1 MKKNQFPI
9 TGMMCAVCAGT
20 VEKTAAAQ
28 PGVNSASVN
37 FANASLS
44 IEWNPAET
52 SPEIV
57 AEAIRKAGYDMIVV
71 ESEEEAVE
79 EKEQKEL
86 AHYKSIKH
94 LTALAWILTI
104 PIATICM
111 FHIHFPGE
119 NWIIAA
125 MTAIVLCVCGAGFFR
140 RGIKAIIAKA
150 PSMDSLVALSTS
162 VSFLF
167 SLFCTIWPDALPHSG
182 EGPDLYYEG
191 AAMIIAFVLTGKLME
206 TRSRHNTGLALKALM
221 GLQPK
226 EAVVVMPDG
235 STVCRPISE
244 IQSGDRLLVRPG
256 ERIPVD
262 GPVVSGLSAVDES
275 MLTGEPIKV
284 EKKVGDP
291 LVAGTVNGS
300 GIIEMKAEKVGANT
314 ELSRIIRA
322 VREAQGSKAPV
333 QKLVD
338 RISAIFVPTVFAIAL
353 ITFCVWAAMGTQYV
367 SLALLTS
374 VSVLVIACPCALG
387 LATPTAMMVGIG
399 RGARM
404 GILVKDA
411 AALERLAKVNLL
423 AIDKTGTITEG
434 HPRVVS
440 ASFSSHLSPDEMELI
455 KRLCYGA
462 ESESVHPLSE
472 ALCDYFNGLGVVPLL
487 PESSSYVAGKGIFFT
502 HDNKDF
508 EIGIP
513 SQKGEF
519 ADDEQVW
526 LNQGLGVVEVRCHG
540 EAIAVFAVEDTLRE
554 EARPTIDL
562 LGQIGIE
569 VMLLT
574 GDRLATAQ
582 DVANRAGITKVV
594 AQATPERKQEVI
606 QHEMKAGKIV
616 AMAGDGIN
624 DTTALASADVSVAMG
639 GGSDIAIE
647 TAQLTLAG
655 GNLSALPKAVLLARA
670 TLRVIRENLFWA
682 FIYNVIGIPL
692 AAGVLYS
699 AGILLNPMFASAAMA
714 LSSICVVLNSLRL
727 NKIKLK

>member
-1 MKKNQFPI
+1 MQIQIRWNSRDIFAKRPY
-9 TGMMCAVCAGT
+9 T
-20 VEKTAAAQ
+20 V
-28 PGVNSASVN
+28 P
-37 FANASLS
+37 
-44 IEWNPAET
+44 
-52 SPEIV
+52 
-57 AEAIRKAGYDMIVV
+57 RR
-71 ESEEEAVE
+71 
-79 EKEQKEL
+79 
-86 AHYKSIKH
+86 
-94 LTALAWILTI
+94 LTA
-104 PIATICM
+104 
-111 FHIHFPGE
+111 
-119 NWIIAA
+119 
-125 MTAIVLCVCGAGFFR
+125 R
-140 RGIKAIIAKA
+140 
-150 PSMDSLVALSTS
+150 
-162 VSFLF
+162 
-167 SLFCTIWPDALPHSG
+167 
-182 EGPDLYYEG
+182 
-191 AAMIIAFVLTGKLME
+191 
-206 TRSRHNTGLALKALM
+206 
-221 GLQPK
+221 
-226 EAVVVMPDG
+226 
-235 STVCRPISE
+235 
-244 IQSGDRLLVRPG
+244 
-256 ERIPVD
+256 
-262 GPVVSGLSAVDES
+262 
-275 MLTGEPIKV
+275 
-284 EKKVGDP
+284 
-291 LVAGTVNGS
+291 
-300 GIIEMKAEKVGANT
+300 
-314 ELSRIIRA
+314 
-322 VREAQGSKAPV
+322 
-333 QKLVD
+333 
-338 RISAIFVPTVFAIAL
+338 FA
-353 ITFCVWAAMGTQYV
+353 
-367 SLALLTS
+367 
-374 VSVLVIACPCALG
+374 
-387 LATPTAMMVGIG
+387 
-399 RGARM
+399 
-404 GILVKDA
+404 
-411 AALERLAKVNLL
+411 
-423 AIDKTGTITEG
+423 
-434 HPRVVS
+434 
-440 ASFSSHLSPDEMELI
+440 
-455 KRLCYGA
+455 
-462 ESESVHPLSE
+462 
-472 ALCDYFNGLGVVPLL
+472 
-487 PESSSYVAGKGIFFT
+487 
-502 HDNKDF
+502 NKDF